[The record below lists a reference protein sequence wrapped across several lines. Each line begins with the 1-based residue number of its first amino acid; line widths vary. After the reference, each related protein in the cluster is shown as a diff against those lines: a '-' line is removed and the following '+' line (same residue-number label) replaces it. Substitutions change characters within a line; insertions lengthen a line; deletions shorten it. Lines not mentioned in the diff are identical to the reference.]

1 MGHRL
6 DPGLEPYSFGSF
18 TPGKEAHYYLPRLQG
33 AAGIATTTSKKLRE
47 SCSTKCNHYWV
58 PKVVKPRPPPKSPE
72 PHVIYQYEYMT
83 EQIQI
88 WEDEIEALTNEIATL
103 EELSKNHEIWERARI
118 AQNALDK
125 LNRSREKFSKFNRSE
140 YLKHMRLHS
149 LQETREKQF
158 KSLNTELMRLKASN
172 ENLDKYVLGIRQ
184 YRNLGAVRDRLE
196 ISTLQKKYDIEH
208 AKTMQQIDKPP
219 YLTPEFIIS
228 VIPPIEDPE
237 FLVKTRNCVERITS
251 INKTDRAEVE
261 QTRTNI
267 EKLKLELQEL
277 RKNWHK
283 AHKCELEYPE
293 QEDLCK
299 LNIPVLHK
307 IKLGKQLE
315 N

>member
-1 MGHRL
+1 
-6 DPGLEPYSFGSF
+6 
-18 TPGKEAHYYLPRLQG
+18 
-33 AAGIATTTSKKLRE
+33 
-47 SCSTKCNHYWV
+47 
-58 PKVVKPRPPPKSPE
+58 
-72 PHVIYQYEYMT
+72 
-83 EQIQI
+83 
-88 WEDEIEALTNEIATL
+88 
-103 EELSKNHEIWERARI
+103 
-118 AQNALDK
+118 
-125 LNRSREKFSKFNRSE
+125 
-140 YLKHMRLHS
+140 MRLHS
-149 LQETREKQF
+149 LHETREKQF

-283 AHKCELEYPE
+283 GTKS
-293 QEDLCK
+293 
-299 LNIPVLHK
+299 N
-307 IKLGKQLE
+307 
-315 N
+315 